1 MSIKLIVGL
10 GNPGR
15 EHIYDRHNL
24 GFMLIDYIAH
34 ELNFKLFN
42 HRDFAIG
49 RTKICGKEINFLKPL
64 TFMNLSGLAV
74 EQYVSKKGIT
84 AQEILVVADDFNLNL
99 GVYRLRQRGSSGGHK
114 GIESVR
120 EWLKTECFSR
130 LRIGIGPVPKGVDVK
145 DFVLE
150 KFSREELPLV
160 AEIKKEFV
168 PFVRKVIKNGAE
180 NLTFNAI
187 EKKLD

>member
-1 MSIKLIVGL
+1 MGIKLIVGL

-24 GFMLIDYIAH
+24 GFMLIDHIAH

-49 RTKICGKEINFLKPL
+49 RTKICGREINFLKPL

-74 EQYVSKKGIT
+74 EQYVSKKGISP
-84 AQEILVVADDFNLNL
+84 QEVLVVADDFNLRL
-99 GVYRLRQRGSSGGHK
+99 GIFRLRQRGSSGGHK
-114 GIESVR
+114 GIESIR
-120 EWLKTECFSR
+120 EWLKTECFCR
-130 LRIGIGPVPKGVDVK
+130 LRIGIGPVTENVDAK

-150 KFSREELPLV
+150 KFSREELPVV
-160 AEIKKEFV
+160 AEIKKEFIS
-168 PFVRKVIKNGAE
+168 FIKKVIRTGVN
-180 NLTFNAI
+180 NLTFDVL
-187 EKKLD
+187 EKK